1 MSTRCRQSGDPPP
14 KGPCGKPLVSR
25 PTRKFFVNLK
35 MKERGNKKDKHP
47 RLLEKEHRGKRWLTN
62 DEIQIER
69 YLQYTGAGIDT
80 ERVAFA

>member
-1 MSTRCRQSGDPPP
+1 
-14 KGPCGKPLVSR
+14 
-25 PTRKFFVNLK
+25 